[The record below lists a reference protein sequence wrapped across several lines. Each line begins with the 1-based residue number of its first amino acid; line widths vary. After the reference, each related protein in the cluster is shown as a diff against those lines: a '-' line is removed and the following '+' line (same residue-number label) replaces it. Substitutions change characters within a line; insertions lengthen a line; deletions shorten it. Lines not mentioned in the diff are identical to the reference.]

1 MALHAGSDAV
11 SNQNNEN
18 EGEVTTDDLESMAS
32 RDGFVLEDKEDLTKY
47 LRNKRHALPLISEA
61 MASLHDEFPGASF
74 TVSYSD
80 DLDPFVTIM
89 VYDAG
94 WSDVCYRKLRKIASG
109 FSSKAGDVGAGM
121 LIMPGV

>member
-1 MALHAGSDAV
+1 MALHAGSESV
-11 SNQNNEN
+11 SKQNNMN
-18 EGEVTTDDLESMAS
+18 EGEVTIGDLESLAH
-32 RDGFVLEDKEDLTKY
+32 RDGFILEDTEDLTRY
-47 LRNKRHALPLISEA
+47 LRNKRRALPLISEA
-61 MASLHDEFPGASF
+61 MASLRDEFPEASF

-94 WSDVCYRKLRKIASG
+94 WSDARYRKLRKVASG
-109 FSSKAGDVGAGM
+109 FSSKAGDIGAGM